1 MFDRRDLL
9 FASATALT
17 TSLVIQ
23 SAPTLAQSVTVP
35 GTKRGFVERPGCRI
49 YYEATGSGPAIIFAH
64 GVGSNHMTW
73 WQQVAHFSDR
83 YTCIA
88 FSHRGYPPG
97 SEIGIPDPKEY
108 AGDLAALIEHL
119 QLPDVRLVA
128 QSMGGW
134 TCLEYVLKDPRKVRA
149 LVLTSTCGSIDRASV
164 PLADPNRLNGWDR
177 MADAARADMA
187 RRGISPPAGERMA
200 KEQPSLHYLYREIA
214 NASAAF
220 DRAELRKRL
229 FAIATRPADVLRGLS
244 MPTLF
249 ITGGEDRNYPPFLS
263 EALAPMM
270 PNAKVEQVPETG
282 HSVYF
287 QRPEIYNRLVGD
299 FLLRVG

>member
-1 MFDRRDLL
+1 M
-9 FASATALT
+9 
-17 TSLVIQ
+17 
-23 SAPTLAQSVTVP
+23 
-35 GTKRGFVERPGCRI
+35 
-49 YYEATGSGPAIIFAH
+49 
-64 GVGSNHMTW
+64 
-73 WQQVAHFSDR
+73 
-83 YTCIA
+83 
-88 FSHRGYPPG
+88 
-97 SEIGIPDPKEY
+97 
-108 AGDLAALIEHL
+108 
-119 QLPDVRLVA
+119 
-128 QSMGGW
+128 
-134 TCLEYVLKDPRKVRA
+134 
-149 LVLTSTCGSIDRASV
+149 
-164 PLADPNRLNGWDR
+164 
-177 MADAARADMA
+177 
-187 RRGISPPAGERMA
+187 
-200 KEQPSLHYLYREIA
+200 HYLYREIA

-249 ITGGEDRNYPPFLS
+249 ITGGKDRNYPPFLS

>member
-1 MFDRRDLL
+1 
-9 FASATALT
+9 
-17 TSLVIQ
+17 
-23 SAPTLAQSVTVP
+23 
-35 GTKRGFVERPGCRI
+35 
-49 YYEATGSGPAIIFAH
+49 
-64 GVGSNHMTW
+64 
-73 WQQVAHFSDR
+73 
-83 YTCIA
+83 
-88 FSHRGYPPG
+88 
-97 SEIGIPDPKEY
+97 
-108 AGDLAALIEHL
+108 
-119 QLPDVRLVA
+119 
-128 QSMGGW
+128 MGGW

-164 PLADPNRLNGWDR
+164 PLADPNRLNEWDR

-299 FLLRVG
+299 FLLAVGALGHRVPMRVNVRDGVIRVAPTGSKASPNARYAFNGDQICASQRTDANGMDRPCSRPEPLRGWPGA

>member
-1 MFDRRDLL
+1 
-9 FASATALT
+9 
-17 TSLVIQ
+17 
-23 SAPTLAQSVTVP
+23 
-35 GTKRGFVERPGCRI
+35 
-49 YYEATGSGPAIIFAH
+49 
-64 GVGSNHMTW
+64 
-73 WQQVAHFSDR
+73 
-83 YTCIA
+83 
-88 FSHRGYPPG
+88 
-97 SEIGIPDPKEY
+97 
-108 AGDLAALIEHL
+108 
-119 QLPDVRLVA
+119 
-128 QSMGGW
+128 MGGW

-164 PLADPNRLNGWDR
+164 PLADPNRLNEWDR

-244 MPTLF
+244 MPALF

-287 QRPEIYNRLVGD
+287 QRPEIYNRLLSD